1 MMREQR
7 MNPHHWQSQIEDIA
21 DRASKDSG
29 TSYDEY
35 IRLFTQYFDRAFK
48 RRPSMAVRIA
58 CDFGYSPELAR
69 KEDISK

>member
-1 MMREQR
+1 MKGQR
-7 MNPHHWQSQIEDIA
+7 MNPHDWQSQIEDIA

-48 RRPSMAVRIA
+48 RRPNMAVRIA
-58 CDFGYSPELAR
+58 RDFGYSPELAR
-69 KEDISK
+69 KKGHF

>member
-1 MMREQR
+1 
-7 MNPHHWQSQIEDIA
+7 MNSHYWQSLVEDIA

-35 IRLFTQYFDRAFK
+35 IRLFTLYFDQAFR

-58 CDFGYSPELAR
+58 HDFGYSPVR
-69 KEDISK
+69 SKKR

>member
-1 MMREQR
+1 
-7 MNPHHWQSQIEDIA
+7 MNPHYWQSQIEDIA

-35 IRLFTQYFDRAFK
+35 IRLFTLYFDQAFR

-58 CDFGYSPELAR
+58 RDFGYSPKLSREG
-69 KEDISK
+69 

>member
-29 TSYDEY
+29 TSYDE
-35 IRLFTQYFDRAFK
+35 
-48 RRPSMAVRIA
+48 
-58 CDFGYSPELAR
+58 
-69 KEDISK
+69 